1 MASNTINF
9 TKTELLKIVPPTSGR
24 IQYNDSKITGL
35 QLRVSST
42 GVKTFSVYRWG
53 KTSNKPERITIG
65 RFPDVSVEAARSKAE
80 EIIATFALGGD
91 PGEAKRKARLEMTF
105 KNLFE
110 IYLERH
116 AKPHKRTWKGDQS
129 MFELY
134 LSNDLHGLNFAK
146 MKITAIDR
154 SLISQLHSKIGKT
167 HPTTANRI
175 VALISSIYGRAMDWN
190 LFTQINPATRI
201 KKYKEVSRER
211 FLQTD
216 ELPRF
221 FEALGQE
228 PSASIRGFFL
238 MCLLT
243 GARRGNVMSM
253 RWKDIDIATR
263 TWRIPGEQSKNGLA
277 IQVVLGEEAIAILA
291 ECKIDNA
298 SEWVFLN
305 RSNNNH
311 IAEPKYAWQRLLDAD
326 ELNQLRLRLDAFG
339 KPFKP
344 LPNDT
349 LITMLE
355 RARLLAQ
362 RYKIDTTGSRMQDL
376 RPHDL
381 RRTLGSY
388 QAITG
393 SSLPI
398 IGKSLGHKSQA
409 ATQIY
414 ARLDLDPVRNSVK
427 KATEAMY
434 AAARISTQVKAKE

>member
-42 GVKTFSVYRWG
+42 GIKTFSVYRWG

-65 RFPDVSVEAARSKAE
+65 RFPDVSVEVARSKAE

-105 KNLFE
+105 KALFE

-116 AKPHKRTWKGDQS
+116 AKPHKRTWEEDQTK
-129 MFELY
+129 FTQY
-134 LSNDLHGLNFAK
+134 LSSDSIGINIAK
-146 MKITAIDR
+146 LKLSAIDR
-154 SLISQLHSKIGKT
+154 SLLAQLHSRIGQT
-167 HPTTANRI
+167 RPIVANR
-175 VALISSIYGRAMDWN
+175 VLALVSSVFGRAIEWGLYEQM
-190 LFTQINPATRI
+190 NPATYI
-201 KKYKEVSRER
+201 KKFKENSRDR
-211 FLQTD
+211 FLQSD

-221 FEALGQE
+221 FEALAQE
-228 PSASIRGFFL
+228 PNPILRNFFL
-238 MCLLT
+238 ISLLT

-253 RWKDIDIATR
+253 RWQDVDLPSC
-263 TWRIPGEQSKNGLA
+263 TWRIPGEQSKNGSA
-277 IQVVLGEEAIAILA
+277 MQVVLGEEVIAILA
-291 ECKIDNA
+291 ECKLGNN
-298 SEWVFLN
+298 SEWVFPGGGRAGHL
-305 RSNNNH
+305 
-311 IAEPKYAWQRLLDAD
+311 AEPRKAWDRLLDTD

-339 KPFKP
+339 KPLKP

-349 LITMLE
+349 LITLLE

-434 AAARISTQVKAKE
+434 AAAGISTQAKAKE